1 MELEAIEQRSLD
13 RGFLASRVPK
23 GELGH
28 NYMRMRLSK
37 FPLVEDVFA
46 TMMFSF
52 GESDS
57 NLMRM
62 SL

>member
-1 MELEAIEQRSLD
+1 MFKKWLKQEVEFEAIEQRSLD

-28 NYMRMRLSK
+28 NYMRMRLAKSK
-37 FPLVEDVFA
+37 
-46 TMMFSF
+46 
-52 GESDS
+52 
-57 NLMRM
+57 